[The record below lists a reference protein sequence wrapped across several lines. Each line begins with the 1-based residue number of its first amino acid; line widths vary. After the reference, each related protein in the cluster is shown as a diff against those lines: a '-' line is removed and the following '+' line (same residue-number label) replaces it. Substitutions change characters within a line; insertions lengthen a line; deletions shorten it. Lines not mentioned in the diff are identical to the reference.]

1 MFKVFDGFV
10 SLDALVT
17 LFADRGL
24 VGDAGSVH
32 GVDLV
37 RLGSLN
43 RLCHARNNQMLIKSQ
58 WKTNHLVPIICK
70 IPIYIKTRSKLV

>member
-17 LFADRGL
+17 LLADRGL
-24 VGDAGSVH
+24 VGDVGSVY

-43 RLCHARNNQMLIKSQ
+43 RLCHARNNVKS
-58 WKTNHLVPIICK
+58 NVNK
-70 IPIYIKTRSKLV
+70 IVMENEPSGSNNL